1 MSRGKVWIEKVQ
13 LQTRPT
19 IDFDS
24 IAESDTPQGELLRYL
39 KELTGNPQALEELGL
54 DLTALK
60 SKLSGS
66 GVEVKENEI
75 NDLFSDVGDI

>member
-1 MSRGKVWIEKVQ
+1 
-13 LQTRPT
+13 
-19 IDFDS
+19 
-24 IAESDTPQGELLRYL
+24 L

-66 GVEVKENEI
+66 SVEVKENEI
-75 NDLFSDVGDI
+75 NDLFSDVGDILLTMLEDEEDLEG